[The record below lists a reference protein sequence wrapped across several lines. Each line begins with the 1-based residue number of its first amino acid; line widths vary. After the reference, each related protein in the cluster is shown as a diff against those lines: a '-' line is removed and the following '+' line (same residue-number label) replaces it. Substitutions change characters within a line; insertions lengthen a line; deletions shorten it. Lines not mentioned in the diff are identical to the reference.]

1 MSNLQSYLASWL
13 NCYAQEFGDEDA
25 QKTSA
30 QLQNPTALRLFDLI
44 DCLRNGKFLCRILQA
59 MDNSLAPEIAD
70 KYIYR
75 YRNNARERVALYNI
89 RYALESKR
97 RPFSTTLYDY
107 ITNGMVIYKNK
118 YEYDLI

>member
-97 RPFSTTLYDY
+97 RPFSTLVFT
-107 ITNGMVIYKNK
+107 IVWNG
-118 YEYDLI
+118 DLQK

>member
-1 MSNLQSYLASWL
+1 MSTVSQKKQMSNLQSYLASWL

-59 MDNSLAPEIAD
+59 MDSSLAPEIAD

-89 RYALESKR
+89 R
-97 RPFSTTLYDY
+97 
-107 ITNGMVIYKNK
+107 
-118 YEYDLI
+118 